1 MGNNRE
7 APRSSCWDYDSSGN
21 MRQARLRVEL
31 FNEGWWEYMDFNSGA
46 KILIDSPLPDWMHES
61 IALLNI
67 AGIQVEVP
75 DVGMRWEDNVYY
87 LTIKGEF

>member
-1 MGNNRE
+1 
-7 APRSSCWDYDSSGN
+7 
-21 MRQARLRVEL
+21 MRQARLRVEI
-31 FNEGWWEYMDFNSGA
+31 FKQGGWECMDFNTGI
-46 KILIDSPLPDWMHES
+46 KKQTDTPLPNWMHES

-67 AGIQVEVP
+67 AGIQIEVP

>member
-1 MGNNRE
+1 
-7 APRSSCWDYDSSGN
+7 

-31 FNEGWWEYMDFNSGA
+31 FKEGEWECTDFNTGI
-46 KILIDSPLPDWMHES
+46 KKQTDTPLPDWMHES

-67 AGIQVEVP
+67 AGIQIEVP
-75 DVGMRWEDNVYY
+75 DVGMRWEDKVYY